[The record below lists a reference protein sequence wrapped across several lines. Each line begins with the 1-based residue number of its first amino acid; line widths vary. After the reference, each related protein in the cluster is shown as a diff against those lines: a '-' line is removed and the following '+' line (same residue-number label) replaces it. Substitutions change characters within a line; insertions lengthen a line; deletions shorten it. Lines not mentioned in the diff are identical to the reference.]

1 MAEHAESGAGDED
14 TEILGIRISHP
25 DRVVFEGQGATKR
38 AVAEYLAGMAPRM
51 LDHLRDRPTSLVRCP
66 SGAGGKC
73 FYQKHHTGS
82 VPDEIG
88 ETQIEEKDGD
98 LASYLVFNSAEALV
112 AAAQI
117 GALEFHI
124 WGARTDKLE
133 RPDRLVIDLDPDEG
147 LGFAPVKDAA
157 FEVRDLLAKAGLD
170 SWPLLT
176 GGKGIHVVA
185 PLERR
190 QPWETV
196 KAAAKGLARQLT
208 EKAPDTYVDEA
219 SKSRR
224 KGRIF
229 IDWLRNERGATAI
242 CPFSLRARPGAPV
255 ATPVSWMELP
265 GIETANAYTLSTI
278 GQRLAA
284 LNADPWEG
292 YSSTRQSIS
301 AETLTKLE
309 SG

>member
-14 TEILGIRISHP
+14 IMVLGIRISHP
-25 DRVVFEGQGATKR
+25 DRVVYEGQGATKR
-38 AVAEYLAGMAPRM
+38 AVAEYLADMAPRM

-88 ETQIEEKDGD
+88 ETEIEEKDGER
-98 LASYLVFNSAEALV
+98 ASYLVFNSAEALV

-124 WGARTDKLE
+124 WGARTDRLE
-133 RPDRLVIDLDPDEG
+133 YPDRLVIDLDPDES
-147 LGFAPVKDAA
+147 LGFDRVKDAA
-157 FEVRDLLAKAGLD
+157 FEVRDRLAQAGLA

-176 GGKGIHVVA
+176 GGKGIHVIT

-190 QPWETV
+190 QRWETV

-208 EKAPDTYVDEA
+208 EKAPDNYVDEA
-219 SKSRR
+219 SKARR

-229 IDWLRNERGATAI
+229 VDWLRNERGATAI

-265 GIETANAYTLSTI
+265 RIEAASAYSLSTVR
-278 GQRLAA
+278 QRLAG

-292 YSSTRQSIS
+292 FSSIRQSIS
-301 AETLTKLE
+301 ADALAMLE

>member
-157 FEVRDLLAKAGLD
+157 FEVRDLMAKAGLD

-190 QPWETV
+190 STWETV

-208 EKAPDTYVDEA
+208 EKAPDTYIDDA
-219 SKSRR
+219 SKSLR

-229 IDWLRNERGATAI
+229 IDWMRNERGATAI
-242 CPFSLRARPGAPV
+242 CPFSPRARPGAPV
-255 ATPVSWMELP
+255 ATPVSWVELP
-265 GIETANAYTLSTI
+265 GIDAADAFTLSTI
-278 GQRLAA
+278 AQRLSG
-284 LNADPWEG
+284 LNADPWEA
-292 YSSTRQSIS
+292 YASTRQSIG
-301 AETLTKLE
+301 ADALGVLA
-309 SG
+309 GD